1 MLYFLTRCFL
11 CLLAST
17 LLSSEG
23 AFGDTGL
30 SFSPSSLVPAGRSSP
45 SPGSRSNGKRIT
57 EMYRQLASHD
67 KNFFLDV
74 SVPWLFLWLTFTAVG
89 PFCFLQQ
96 WVKRDQDSS
105 GYLKFPLQY
114 LSGWSQQKIIYSV
127 DFPSNRNH
135 NDKIFHFLISGTNR
149 LNKTKKTKINTS
161 ARRNTILTEWKLP
174 KTLIRWK
181 C

>member
-11 CLLAST
+11 CLLASA

-30 SFSPSSLVPAGRSSP
+30 SFSPSSLVPARCSSP

-67 KNFFLDV
+67 KNFILDV
-74 SVPWLFLWLTFTAVG
+74 SVPWLSLWHIYCCR

-96 WVKRDQDSS
+96 WVKRDSS

-114 LSGWSQQKIIYSV
+114 LSWWSQQNIIYSV
-127 DFPSNRNH
+127 DFPSNISH
-135 NDKIFHFLISGTNR
+135 NNKIFHFSISGTNR
-149 LNKTKKTKINTS
+149 RNKPKKTKVNTC
-161 ARRNTILTEWKLP
+161 ARRNTILAE
-174 KTLIRWK
+174 
-181 C
+181 

>member
-23 AFGDTGL
+23 AFGDMGL

-67 KNFFLDV
+67 KNFILDV
-74 SVPWLFLWLTFTAVG
+74 SVPWLFLWLTSTAAG
-89 PFCFLQQ
+89 PFVFYSNEWRGTKTVRATLNSHFSICLDGLNRRLFIQ
-96 WVKRDQDSS
+96 WIFQATEINI
-105 GYLKFPLQY
+105 KFFI
-114 LSGWSQQKIIYSV
+114 SQSVALINSIKQRKIKEIHV
-127 DFPSNRNH
+127 QGETQ
-135 NDKIFHFLISGTNR
+135 I
-149 LNKTKKTKINTS
+149 
-161 ARRNTILTEWKLP
+161 
-174 KTLIRWK
+174 
-181 C
+181 